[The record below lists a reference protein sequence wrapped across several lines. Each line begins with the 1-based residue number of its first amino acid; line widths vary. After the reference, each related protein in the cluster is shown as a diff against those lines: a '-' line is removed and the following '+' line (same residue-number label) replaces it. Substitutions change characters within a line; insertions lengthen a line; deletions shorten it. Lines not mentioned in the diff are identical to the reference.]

1 MYKHILAVLSLICL
15 YSQSIYS
22 MGSSSFNSDSQEVP
36 TSDSRTFY
44 TYAIE
49 ELQNSYNRA
58 SGELKALVR
67 KLQNSIYLKKPQ
79 TRIIFFI
86 GKPGTDKT
94 TSALMVA
101 YKLQNKFNYEFINC
115 PDLTGS
121 NRGEGTVALR
131 NRIEFIL
138 HANQTLE
145 DNKGV
150 ILILDE
156 IQELLDHADDPHY
169 DTASMGRYLT
179 AFLNEIRMNDKIFI
193 IAICNDCGTFP
204 DQIRSRMVGHIIEFK
219 DITGAAAKMD
229 AFLGQLK
236 IQGVTLHPSCSREI
250 LIKKIRPIKEWSGRD
265 FESLVNILINQFF
278 EKDNTESTETIQIDS
293 DSIDRAIQTV
303 HRDKKIAAKSKDAET
318 DQQQRERHHKDDQLN
333 RDIESIRERF
343 FRSNSSFGFIIR
355 TIVNNYRIKNIR
367 DLLNGGYL
375 DSNQKDYF
383 SIVLKTMKET
393 EIKYLEDLITSIRS
407 KDTIFE

>member
-1 MYKHILAVLSLICL
+1 MYKHILVVLSLICL
-15 YSQSIYS
+15 SSQSIYS
-22 MGSSSFNSDSQEVP
+22 MSSSSSNSDSQEAS

-79 TRIIFFI
+79 TRIVFFI

-101 YKLQNKFNYEFINC
+101 YKLQDKFDYEFINC

-131 NRIEFIL
+131 NKIESSF
-138 HANQTLE
+138 AKEYKE
-145 DNKGV
+145 DKGI

-179 AFLNEIRMNDKIFI
+179 AFLNEIRMNDKVFI

-219 DITGAAAKMD
+219 DITDTAAKMD

-236 IQGVTLHPSCSREI
+236 IQGVTLHSSCSREI

-278 EKDNTESTETIQIDS
+278 EKDNTEGAETIKIDS
-293 DSIDRAIQTV
+293 DNIDRAIQTV

-407 KDTIFE
+407 KDTTFE